1 MNESVIPSR
10 PLVLSLPS
18 IPQLLILGLIFVLSV
33 LLNSLSIISIVGSKS
48 ITAINLLIINLAI
61 SDILYALT
69 IPMFAVHIVT
79 PRWPFG
85 RLGCQLA
92 ISIDIIAMI
101 VSFI

>member
-1 MNESVIPSR
+1 MNESVLNIR

-33 LLNSLSIISIVGSKS
+33 LLNSLSIISIIGSKS
-48 ITAINLLIINLAI
+48 ITSINLLIINLAI

-79 PRWPFG
+79 PSWPFG